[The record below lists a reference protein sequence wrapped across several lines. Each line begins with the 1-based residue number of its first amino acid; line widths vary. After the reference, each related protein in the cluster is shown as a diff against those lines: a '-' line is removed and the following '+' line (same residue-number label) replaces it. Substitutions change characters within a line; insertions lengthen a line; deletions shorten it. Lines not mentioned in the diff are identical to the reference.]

1 MAAWMLPTAML
12 GSTLLASLTNRN
24 SQTGQQEALTATQAK
39 VAELMARQLQSNI
52 GMQNTVLPDLLKGIQ
67 ARIAQTQN
75 RGRAQMWAPGIFTP
89 RLKKRD
95 PINYGTSGVY
105 TPVDVGEAGLGITRD
120 ATMPPTPNLPG
131 VETLPVE
138 WQAQARANPTQF
150 MMIGG
155 KLYQQSPGD
164 GGWELAFDPTANTG
178 GNSGGNTDGNSG
190 NTGGNNQ
197 TTVIPAVWQAQIASG
212 RYRQVGNT
220 VVDLE
225 GNQVWP

>member
-95 PINYGTSGVY
+95 PINYGTSGAY
-105 TPVDVGEAGLGITRD
+105 SPVDVGAPGLDIIADNRD
-120 ATMPPTPNLPG
+120 WAQRDVRGSDRTPVGTLKEQPTSPAP
-131 VETLPVE
+131 E
-138 WQAQARANPTQF
+138 
-150 MMIGG
+150 G
-155 KLYQQSPGD
+155 KEYR
-164 GGWELAFDPTANTG
+164 W
-178 GNSGGNTDGNSG
+178 NTDGTLIKGEDG
-190 NTGGNNQ
+190 NPVLFDTSLPPVGGP
-197 TTVIPAVWQAQIASG
+197 TKGW
-212 RYRQVGNT
+212 R
-220 VVDLE
+220 
-225 GNQVWP
+225 